1 MATRIKASA
10 SASASAVRRR
20 IKRRSERASHKK
32 KTNTTLRSRKQ
43 RARKTAK
50 VMRGGG
56 LKPYYLNYY
65 VDISGETINFDSKPD
80 PILRLDF
87 SKNRFGNSYTL
98 TLEFVIDELVLFKS
112 ELLIPHIINGLLVYL
127 FDYNLEGTENTP
139 PDFDFADLKLENLAT
154 LRYAIEI
161 ERENQKYNNYQ
172 VFFKKSIKNK
182 GKFEKPCVITLEFE
196 PKGEETIVR
205 LKSYTTLV
213 YKGFDEN
220 ANGKFYYY
228 GWDTQKLSY
237 SFDVKKPFN
246 ADKVQSLNQ
255 NSELY
260 VCKNNLSNE
269 KDIFSFDKDKIS
281 KQIQDIIL
289 EINKRVADNRK
300 WFEDQE
306 KANQEAIEKE
316 KIRRAELPEEERQ
329 AEDAANA
336 IRARE
341 NEEHLDRLK
350 NSR

>member
-10 SASASAVRRR
+10 SAMRRR

-32 KTNTTLRSRKQ
+32 KTNATLRSRKQ
-43 RARKTAK
+43 RARKTAR

-65 VDISGETINFDSKPD
+65 VDISGETINFDRKPN

-87 SKNRFGNSYTL
+87 SKNMIGNSYTL
-98 TLEFVIDELVLFKS
+98 TLEFVIDELAFFKS

-127 FDYNLEGTENTP
+127 FDYNLKGTENTP
-139 PDFDFADLKLENLAT
+139 PDFDFANLNLESLAT
-154 LRYAIEI
+154 LEYAIDIEI
-161 ERENQKYNNYQ
+161 ENQKYNRN

-182 GKFEKPCVITLEFE
+182 EGKFEKPCVITLEFE

-260 VCKNNLSNE
+260 VCKNNLNNK

-289 EINKRVADNRK
+289 KINKRVADNRK

-306 KANQEAIEKE
+306 KANQEAIAKE
-316 KIRRAELPEEERQ
+316 EQRRAGLTEEQRK

-336 IRARE
+336 IRALK
-341 NEEHLDRLK
+341 NEEYLDRL
-350 NSR
+350 NRW